1 MSGCLPTDAN
11 GAIAKSLLRKP
22 WVGEE
27 VAVTLRRFSASAED
41 FGCLGRIL
49 PLSGRGAHGRM
60 MARPEGGG
68 ARVCEFGMEGR
79 ES

>member
-1 MSGCLPTDAN
+1 M
-11 GAIAKSLLRKP
+11 
-22 WVGEE
+22 
-27 VAVTLRRFSASAED
+27 TLRRFSASAED